1 MIKGFKQMLFFQSV
15 ILKKNLKGLLIWEKI
30 IFGCVFMED
39 FSPLNS
45 VAHDCHGWF
54 CCLLKEMGTR
64 AEICE
69 GKTKG
74 PKADASMRV
83 MQNFNSVI

>member
-1 MIKGFKQMLFFQSV
+1 MRK
-15 ILKKNLKGLLIWEKI
+15 KI

-64 AEICE
+64 AETCE
-69 GKTKG
+69 REAKG

-83 MQNFNSVI
+83 MQLLISIILNIITVLFNRLYVHFY